1 MKIITGTSHISVGLT
16 ALQTAN
22 TKTKLAHS
30 RQIFKGKK
38 LQYDTREDVM
48 VAGQPVII
56 SSSGLTLKS

>member
-48 VAGQPVII
+48 VAG
-56 SSSGLTLKS
+56 